1 MKYNTP
7 RKLILS
13 NSEEVSTTMTAYPRN
28 FSQLAVME
36 RLECLCLN
44 TRRSINRIIIKS
56 SWSLW
61 RKWMNI
67 QTGLIN
73 WFILRRLT
81 RYFLVLMIRL
91 SKSGKWNL
99 KSQRNS
105 KFIIRFIQ
113 WIFIMIMFEKWAI
126 ANRLVGCFLL
136 VMTGD
141 WLFLTWTNK
150 KLFLNTKTT
159 NRSNQFLETITMEST
174 VIKD

>member
-1 MKYNTP
+1 MLNQEFLLSCETEMKYNTP

-61 RKWMNI
+61 LKWMSI
-67 QTGLIN
+67 LTGLIN
-73 WFILRRLT
+73 WFILKRLT
-81 RYFLVLMIRL
+81 RYFLVLTIRRL
-91 SKSGKWNL
+91 KSGKWNL

-113 WIFIMIMFEKWAI
+113 WISIMIMYEKWAI
-126 ANRLVGCFLL
+126 ANQLTDCFLS
-136 VMTGD
+136 VMTED
-141 WLFLTWTNK
+141 SLFLT
-150 KLFLNTKTT
+150 
-159 NRSNQFLETITMEST
+159 
-174 VIKD
+174 